1 MNEKL
6 KELKKVVERTSDK
19 DLTVM
24 LMSEIMKTMS
34 PETFTIGRLIVALGV
49 ATQKLIEDKVITEER
64 GMRIASSAAIV
75 VNDFFKQRKEMNN

>member
-34 PETFTIGRLIVALGV
+34 PETFTIGKLIVALAV
-49 ATQKLIEDKVITEER
+49 ATQKLIEKGVITEER
-64 GMRIASSAAIV
+64 GINIASSAAIV

>member
-6 KELKKVVERTSDK
+6 KLKKIIEETSDR

-34 PETFTIGRLIVALGV
+34 PETFTIGKLIVTLAV
-49 ATQKLIEDKVITEER
+49 AT
-64 GMRIASSAAIV
+64 
-75 VNDFFKQRKEMNN
+75 

>member
-1 MNEKL
+1 MNEKS

-34 PETFTIGRLIVALGV
+34 PETFTIGRLIVALAV

-64 GMRIASSAAIV
+64 GIRISSSAAIIV
-75 VNDFFKQRKEMNN
+75 HDFFKQGKEMNN

>member
-1 MNEKL
+1 MNEKS

-24 LMSEIMKTMS
+24 LMSEILKTMS
-34 PETFTIGRLIVALGV
+34 PETFTIGRLIVALAV

-64 GMRIASSAAIV
+64 GIRIASSAAII
-75 VNDFFKQRKEMNN
+75 VNDFFKQGKEMNN

>member
-6 KELKKVVERTSDK
+6 KLKKIIEETSDR

-34 PETFTIGRLIVALGV
+34 PETFTIGKLIVTLAV
-49 ATQKLIEDKVITEER
+49 ATQRLIEKEVITEER
-64 GMRIASSAAIV
+64 GIRIASSVSTVI
-75 VNDFFKQRKEMNN
+75 NDFFELRKEMHN

>member
-6 KELKKVVERTSDK
+6 KLKKIIEETSDR

-34 PETFTIGRLIVALGV
+34 PETFTIGKLIVTLAV
-49 ATQKLIEDKVITEER
+49 ATQRLIEKEVITEER
-64 GMRIASSAAIV
+64 GIRIASSVSTVI
-75 VNDFFKQRKEMNN
+75 NDFFEQRKEMKN

>member
-6 KELKKVVERTSDK
+6 KELKKVVERTNDQ

>member
-6 KELKKVVERTSDK
+6 KELKKAVERTSDK

-34 PETFTIGRLIVALGV
+34 PETFTIGGLIVALAV

-64 GMRIASSAAIV
+64 GIRIASSAAII
-75 VNDFFKQRKEMNN
+75 VNDFFKQGKEMNN

>member
-1 MNEKL
+1 MNEKS

-19 DLTVM
+19 DLSVM

-34 PETFTIGRLIVALGV
+34 PETFTIGRLIVALAV

-64 GMRIASSAAIV
+64 GIRIASSAAIV
-75 VNDFFKQRKEMNN
+75 VHDFFKQRKEMNN

>member
-6 KELKKVVERTSDK
+6 KLKKIIEETSDR

-34 PETFTIGRLIVALGV
+34 PETFTIGKLIVTLAV
-49 ATQKLIEDKVITEER
+49 ATQRLIEKEVITEER
-64 GMRIASSAAIV
+64 GIRIASSVSTVI
-75 VNDFFKQRKEMNN
+75 NDFFEQRKEMNN